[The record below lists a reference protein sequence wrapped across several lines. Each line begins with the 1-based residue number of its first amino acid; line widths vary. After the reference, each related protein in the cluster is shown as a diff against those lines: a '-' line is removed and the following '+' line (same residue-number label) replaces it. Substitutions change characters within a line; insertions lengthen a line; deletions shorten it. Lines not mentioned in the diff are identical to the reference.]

1 MPSVQFTSNLER
13 FYLDLT
19 KCEIEAENI
28 KQLLEFV
35 NKKLPGLT
43 NYILD
48 DQKALRHHVNIFIND
63 ALIKDRIELQYKM
76 DQV

>member
-1 MPSVQFTSNLER
+1 MPSVQFTSNLNR
-13 FYLDLT
+13 LYLDLA

-28 KQLLEFV
+28 KQLFEFV
-35 NKKLPGLT
+35 NKKYPGLT

-63 ALIKDRIELQYKM
+63 ALIKDRIELQDKIN
-76 DQV
+76 QV